1 MHRNTSR
8 RGFLGI
14 VAGAAALVALPRR
27 ARASTVIADGGVSDQ
42 TGPVNDAFRSGTPLP
57 AGTIRVTAPVGLVSN
72 ANYANGGALIGAPGF
87 QTTLI
92 GDFDSDGGMNRA
104 LVQIDTQG
112 AGKYSVGTRIQ
123 DVILRPAT
131 GRSLNGI
138 SLTAAWM
145 TTIDR
150 VWLPNG
156 FVNGVMTPWR
166 PDINPSLSDVYQCWS
181 LKINQCFVQQCAGNG
196 FDLAAGQSPGGL
208 YLGYSQAI
216 QCKGIGVRISQGQ
229 NEITNNV
236 ISYNGLGGLEI
247 DTVEG
252 PAQMG
257 RILLNEIQD
266 NWGWGISVRRSRNL
280 QIRGNRF
287 LSEVYSSSDW
297 AHATPLAQ
305 TSGGTF
311 MPQFVHVN
319 IGSAGDEA
327 WNLVC
332 EGNQHKTANG
342 STATS
347 LQCIGYDAGGNV
359 LSSSFPS
366 QFIKNE
372 FGFRKAG
379 GGFDGISQNSSG
391 FIPYVNIAA
400 PAGIII
406 DP

>member
-1 MHRNTSR
+1 M
-8 RGFLGI
+8 
-14 VAGAAALVALPRR
+14 AAEQPDVFSLPNIMGLKM
-27 ARASTVIADGGVSDQ
+27 TVIADGGVSDQ
-42 TGPVNDAFRSGTPLP
+42 TGAVNDAFKNGIPLP
-57 AGTIRVTAPVGLVSN
+57 AGTIRVTAPVGLISN
-72 ANYANGGALIGAPGF
+72 SNYANGGALLGAPGF

-92 GDFDSDGGMNRA
+92 GDFNSDGGQNRA

-112 AGKYSVGTRIQ
+112 AGKYSVGSVIK
-123 DVILRPAT
+123 DIILRPAT
-131 GRSLNGI
+131 GRTLNGI

-156 FVNGVMTPWR
+156 FVNGIMTPWR
-166 PDINPSLSDVYQCWS
+166 PDINLSLSDVYQCWS
-181 LKINQCFVQQCAGNG
+181 LKINQCFVQQCSGNG
-196 FDLAAGQSPGGL
+196 FDLAQGQSPGAM

-216 QCKGIGVRISQGQ
+216 QCKGIGIRISQGQ

-236 ISYNGLGGLEI
+236 ISYNGVGGILI

-257 RILLNEIQD
+257 RITANEIQD
-266 NWGWGISVRRSRNL
+266 NWGYGIAIRRSRNL

-297 AHATPLAQ
+297 THASPLAQ
-305 TSGGTF
+305 TLGGTF
-311 MPQFVHVN
+311 MPMFVHVN
-319 IGSAGDEA
+319 IGNAGDEC

-342 STATS
+342 AT
-347 LQCIGYDAGGNV
+347 LTTFQCIGYDAGTGIM
-359 LSSSFPS
+359 SSAFPS
-366 QFIKNE
+366 QFTKNE
-372 FGFRKAG
+372 FGVRKTG
-379 GGFDGISQNSSG
+379 GGFDGIAQNSSG

-400 PAGIII
+400 PQGVII